1 MLPPTGA
8 AGVVSLN
15 PCPAPSVTTTTR
27 FAAEA
32 GTAAR
37 RKARKRRR
45 IDRVRLALFR
55 AGRGG
60 GLRGRARL
68 GGGVRAVHAAL
79 LDGAVGSLR
88 GDRVV
93 HRVLAELHHRGSVR
107 KDDDA
112 RGDGSGL
119 GRAGREELRPFG
131 GGRVP
136 ELAGLRVARDDHV
149 GRARGGRRF
158 GGGLLLGRGGGRL
171 RLGVPFRLRLRAQ
184 RLFGAFFARAAT
196 HLFHLLCGLSVS
208 SRRRL
213 RRADDGAGGKE
224 DEQGESGEAAIPTH
238 GGSLTSGVSGRGPYP
253 TRPTRS
259 ISTRAPAGSAATATV
274 VRAGR

>member
-1 MLPPTGA
+1 MRAASLKTFRRWSPTVVPMLPPTGV
-8 AGVVSLN
+8 AGVGSLN
-15 PCPAPSVTTTTR
+15 PCPAGSVTTTTR

-68 GGGVRAVHAAL
+68 DGGVRAVHAAL

-93 HRVLAELHHRGSVR
+93 HRVLAELDRLGSIR
-107 KDDDA
+107 KDEDA

-119 GRAGREELRPFG
+119 GRAAREELRPFG

-149 GRARGGRRF
+149 GRARGGR
-158 GGGLLLGRGGGRL
+158 L
-171 RLGVPFRLRLRAQ
+171 R
-184 RLFGAFFARAAT
+184 
-196 HLFHLLCGLSVS
+196 
-208 SRRRL
+208 RRRL
-213 RRADDGAGGKE
+213 LRDLLRGFLRGRRDGGRRPVGAGGKE
-224 DEQGESGEAAIPTH
+224 EEKGESGEAAIPTH

-253 TRPTRS
+253 TRTTRS